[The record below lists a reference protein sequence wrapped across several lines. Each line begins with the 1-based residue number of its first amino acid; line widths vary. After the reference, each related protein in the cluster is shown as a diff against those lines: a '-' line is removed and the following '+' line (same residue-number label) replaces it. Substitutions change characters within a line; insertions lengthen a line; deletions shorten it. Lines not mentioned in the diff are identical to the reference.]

1 MNNLETDIG
10 YHSIVEVFYAHTSH
24 SYYRNIARKN
34 IDELK
39 GGSYSIVNVGLN
51 VLQTWDALIPG
62 SIEVCV

>member
-1 MNNLETDIG
+1 MVIIPIL
-10 YHSIVEVFYAHTSH
+10 VEFFYAHSY

-51 VLQTWDALIPG
+51 GLQTWDALIPG
-62 SIEVCV
+62 SIEVFV